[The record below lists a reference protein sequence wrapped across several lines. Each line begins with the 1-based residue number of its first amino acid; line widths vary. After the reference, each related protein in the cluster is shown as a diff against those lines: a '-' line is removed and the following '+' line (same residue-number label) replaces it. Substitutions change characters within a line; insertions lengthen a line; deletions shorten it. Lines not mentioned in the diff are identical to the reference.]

1 MPPADSVQRVRIYLS
16 RDDQWEGGARYLA
29 ILEQL
34 RRSGASGATV
44 LQGLAGFGPGQRSR
58 PSAPDRPDQHAPVVV
73 EWVDR
78 VERVARLLPL
88 LDALVADALVTVED
102 IPIYRAMLRPQG
114 PFAADNT
121 VGDVM
126 RQPAPAILADA
137 PLSAAIALMRERQ
150 LGTLPVTNGAGQLVG
165 LITPQELAWRA
176 GLRLPLA
183 LLDRLTPAERDA
195 ILAPLLGRDAQAI
208 MNIEPRSVSAST
220 SLPQALVTMVE
231 WGYTQVAIVD
241 RQGVLLGLLGEDDV
255 LRAAVEQ
262 PGTDDGA
269 AVRDAE
275 PPVTVALVMQR
286 VLAQGGAGQRLA
298 QALPQLLAAP
308 EQDLLVLDDEGRLA
322 GALTAAAALD
332 ALPAEG
338 RAAFLAAIQ
347 RQQMSMGG
355 APAGDLTLAQLLDP
369 ATPTIGAGATLRE
382 AARRLLELGVERLAV
397 VAADRSLLG
406 IIARGGLVR
415 ALMQQSD

>member
-1 MPPADSVQRVRIYLS
+1 VI
-16 RDDQWEGGARYLA
+16 
-29 ILEQL
+29 
-34 RRSGASGATV
+34 
-44 LQGLAGFGPGQRSR
+44 R
-58 PSAPDRPDQHAPVVV
+58 P
-73 EWVDR
+73 
-78 VERVARLLPL
+78 
-88 LDALVADALVTVED
+88 
-102 IPIYRAMLRPQG
+102 M
-114 PFAADNT
+114 
-121 VGDVM
+121 
-126 RQPAPAILADA
+126 
-137 PLSAAIALMRERQ
+137 
-150 LGTLPVTNGAGQLVG
+150 G